1 MAINEKE
8 IYDYILENIIQIEND
23 LKSNS
28 NDEQVN
34 SAKKSAVKII
44 EEFRKNRLEKL
55 IYELKNNQEWNDFTI
70 AFYGE
75 TNAGKSTII
84 EALRIY
90 FQEETKL
97 ELQEKFNSILGKYK
111 SINQKIDEF
120 KSQIEILDKDKN
132 NQKYLFEQEEN
143 ILNFDIE
150 QKNLEELNRK
160 NQSIFYKLFSFMNFS
175 KLQKEIIKLNSE
187 LKSKKLEFEKKIT
200 KHERLSREENEIKRE
215 KRKRK
220 KRKKEKSKKFP
231 TMKSL
236 DK

>member
-187 LKSKKLEFEKKIT
+187 LKSKKLEFEKKQ
-200 KHERLSREENEIKRE
+200 IKI
-215 KRKRK
+215 
-220 KRKKEKSKKFP
+220 
-231 TMKSL
+231 
-236 DK
+236 

>member
-160 NQSIFYKLFSFMNFS
+160 NQSIFYNIF
-175 KLQKEIIKLNSE
+175 LN
-187 LKSKKLEFEKKIT
+187 
-200 KHERLSREENEIKRE
+200 
-215 KRKRK
+215 
-220 KRKKEKSKKFP
+220 
-231 TMKSL
+231 
-236 DK
+236 

>member
-187 LKSKKLEFEKKIT
+187 LKSKKLEFEKKY
-200 KHERLSREENEIKRE
+200 L
-215 KRKRK
+215 
-220 KRKKEKSKKFP
+220 
-231 TMKSL
+231 L
-236 DK
+236 

>member
-187 LKSKKLEFEKKIT
+187 LKSKKLEFEKKNIYY
-200 KHERLSREENEIKRE
+200 R
-215 KRKRK
+215 
-220 KRKKEKSKKFP
+220 
-231 TMKSL
+231 
-236 DK
+236 

>member
-187 LKSKKLEFEKKIT
+187 LKSKKLEFEKKIFRAPL
-200 KHERLSREENEIKRE
+200 KIE
-215 KRKRK
+215 
-220 KRKKEKSKKFP
+220 
-231 TMKSL
+231 
-236 DK
+236 

>member
-84 EALRIY
+84 EALRI
-90 FQEETKL
+90 
-97 ELQEKFNSILGKYK
+97 
-111 SINQKIDEF
+111 
-120 KSQIEILDKDKN
+120 
-132 NQKYLFEQEEN
+132 
-143 ILNFDIE
+143 
-150 QKNLEELNRK
+150 
-160 NQSIFYKLFSFMNFS
+160 
-175 KLQKEIIKLNSE
+175 
-187 LKSKKLEFEKKIT
+187 
-200 KHERLSREENEIKRE
+200 
-215 KRKRK
+215 
-220 KRKKEKSKKFP
+220 
-231 TMKSL
+231 
-236 DK
+236 